1 MVWPLAKAACA
12 IGVAGV
18 FMEMHEDPDRAP
30 SDGANMIKIHD
41 AKEILRNLRQL
52 DTLAKNL

>member
-12 IGVAGV
+12 IGVAGI

-30 SDGANMIKIHD
+30 SDGANMINLRD
-41 AKEILRNLRQL
+41 AKEILTNLRQL
-52 DTLAKNL
+52 DTLVKNL